1 MKITKEIKIG
11 IMVVVGFFALF
22 FGINYLKG
30 FNIFVPSNSFYAQ
43 YKAIDGLEKSAPVF
57 IEGYKV
63 GLINDIYYDFS
74 KEKPFTVQVS
84 LNNDV
89 KIPKGSKMELF
100 NNGLIGGKAIR
111 ILLNKKS
118 QEYYHTEDTITS
130 SIAIGLMDDVKNDIV
145 PGIKEVIP
153 QIDSLLLAVRPI
165 AENQS
170 INNTLKS
177 LETLSKNLEQSSAE
191 LKNVMQKDIPYILNN
206 VKMLTDNLASTTKS
220 LDNANIAETLQKLDS
235 TIQNINNITEKID
248 NDTGSLGL
256 LINDKKLY
264 NNLTNTT
271 DNANRLMIDLKE
283 NPKRY
288 VHFSVFG
295 KSDNKAEKQ

>member
-43 YKAIDGLEKSAPVF
+43 YKVIDGLEKSGPVL

-63 GLINDIYYDFS
+63 GQVNDISYDFS
-74 KEKPFTVQVS
+74 KEKPFTVQIS
-84 LNNDV
+84 LNNDL
-89 KIPKGSKMELF
+89 KIPKGSQFELF
-100 NNGLIGGKAIR
+100 NNGLLGGKCIR
-111 ILLNKKS
+111 IVLNKNS
-118 QEYYHTEDTITS
+118 QEYYHAGDTITS
-130 SIAIGLMDDVKNDIV
+130 SIAGSLMDEFESDILPSVKN
-145 PGIKEVIP
+145 VIP
-153 QIDSLLLAVRPI
+153 QFDSLLYAARLI

-170 INNTLKS
+170 INNTLKL
-177 LETLSKNLEQSSAE
+177 LEISSKNLEESSAE
-191 LKNVMQKDIPYILNN
+191 LKKAMQKDIPDILNN
-206 VKMLTDNLASTTKS
+206 VKILTAGLASTTQS
-220 LDNANIAETLQKLDS
+220 LDNANIDKTMQKIDNAM
-235 TIQNINNITEKID
+235 QNINDITEKID
-248 NDTGSLGL
+248 NNTGSLGL
-256 LINDKKLY
+256 LINDRTLY

-271 DNANRLMIDLKE
+271 DNANQLMIDLKE

-295 KSDNKAEKQ
+295 KSDKNTKK

>member
-271 DNANRLMIDLKE
+271 DNANLLMIDLKE

-295 KSDNKAEKQ
+295 KSEKNTKK